1 VQRGTDIAKAADVLR
16 RGGLVAF
23 PTETVYGLG
32 ADASSAQAIAKI
44 YAAKGRP
51 ADHPVIVHVGA
62 GADLAKYAANVP
74 EAARVLAAELWPGPL
89 TMIVR
94 RGAAIAPDVSGGGD
108 TVGLRMPSHPL
119 AQALLQAFGGA
130 VAAPSANR
138 FGHVSPTRAE
148 HVAAD
153 LGDRID
159 YLLDGGECDVGVES
173 TIVDLSGTM
182 PRLLRPGGVSQEE
195 LERVL
200 GVRVP
205 LAGADAPRAPGGLPS
220 HYAPRARV
228 IAVPPADVERTVAAQ
243 RGRVM
248 VLRLPEDLDEAA
260 RRLYAE
266 LRALDAAGADVIVAE
281 LPPEVGIGAAI
292 ADRLRRAAGP
302 RSTNG

>member
-1 VQRGTDIAKAADVLR
+1 
-16 RGGLVAF
+16 
-23 PTETVYGLG
+23 
-32 ADASSAQAIAKI
+32 
-44 YAAKGRP
+44 
-51 ADHPVIVHVGA
+51 
-62 GADLAKYAANVP
+62 
-74 EAARVLAAELWPGPL
+74 
-89 TMIVR
+89 MIVR
-94 RGAAIAPDVSGGGD
+94 RGPAIAPDVSGGGD
-108 TVGLRMPSHPL
+108 TVGLRMPAHPI
-119 AQALLQAFGGA
+119 AQVLLKVFGAA

-153 LGDRID
+153 LGDRVD

-173 TIVDLSGTM
+173 TIVDLSGAL
-182 PRLLRPGGVSQEE
+182 PRLLRPGGISREE
-195 LERVL
+195 LERAL

-205 LAGADAPRAPGGLPS
+205 SAGVDAPRAPGGLPS

-228 IAVPPADVERTVAAQ
+228 IAVPAADVDRTVAAQ
-243 RGRVM
+243 TGRVM